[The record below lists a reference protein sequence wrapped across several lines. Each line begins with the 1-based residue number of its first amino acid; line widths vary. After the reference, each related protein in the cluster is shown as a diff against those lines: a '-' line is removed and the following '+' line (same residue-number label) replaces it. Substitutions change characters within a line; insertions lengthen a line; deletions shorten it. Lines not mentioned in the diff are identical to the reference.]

1 MFFLEHVHKN
11 PHMTIFTLS
20 ILKPPDTRSVSL
32 KSVNLIARKILLSEN
47 YHEIYFLQ

>member
-32 KSVNLIARKILLSEN
+32 KSVDLIARKILLSEN